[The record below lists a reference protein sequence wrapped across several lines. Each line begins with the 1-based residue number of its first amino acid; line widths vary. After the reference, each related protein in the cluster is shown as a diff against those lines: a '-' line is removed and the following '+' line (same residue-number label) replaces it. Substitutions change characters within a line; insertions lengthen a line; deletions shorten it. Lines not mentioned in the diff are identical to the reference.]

1 MPLLKDRVPS
11 DRFRALIWGKSG
23 VGKTELL
30 ATFAAAGKMAVAECD
45 VDGLDVAKSKD
56 FKIRHPNLDVD
67 NLIEAEPFW
76 NPVDD
81 FGLPATLDGLW
92 KMQRWLNEKAR
103 DPSIKTLAID
113 SLTYAS
119 MLAEP
124 IAMKANSERGLS
136 KSWGFMGK
144 SHVMITQIQ
153 DKGVESNI
161 IMQLINGIMRADKH
175 IVIIAHEREKFDE
188 KTQNV
193 VGIEPQLT
201 GTKARAGIGKPFR
214 EIWYLDV
221 ATIVPDPKKPMET
234 QNVRVLHTQPTGMIK
249 IAKTTLGVK
258 DRMVNPTYEKIMKS
272 IGA

>member
-56 FKIRHPNLDVD
+56 FKVRHPHLDVD

-81 FGLPATLDGLW
+81 FGMPASTNGLW
-92 KMQRWLNEKAR
+92 DMQRWLNEKAR

-124 IAMKANSERGLS
+124 VAMQALS
-136 KSWGFMGK
+136 VRKLSQSWGFMNS
-144 SHVMITQIQ
+144 SHVMITMIQ

-161 IMQLINGIMRADKH
+161 IMQLLNSIMRADKH
-175 IVIIAHEREKFDE
+175 VIVIAHEREKFHQE
-188 KTQNV
+188 TGNV
-193 VGIEPQLT
+193 IGIEPQLT

-221 ATIVPDPKKPMET
+221 NTITPDPKKPMET

-272 IGA
+272 IGV